1 MPKVLFIIE
10 LEPEDEGGCEQGNYL
25 EGPTKIKGE
34 KEWLFSAY
42 SAFRVVSAKSREED
56 DLDNPGIDYEIT
68 LKACHDNKDVSDDV
82 PTAPWH

>member
-1 MPKVLFIIE
+1 MPKVLFTIK
-10 LEPEDEGGCEQGNYL
+10 LDPDAGCCQGNFL

-42 SAFRVVSAKSREED
+42 SAFQVVSAKSIYDEGAEIAD
-56 DLDNPGIDYEIT
+56 GLDYEIT

-82 PTAPWH
+82 PTAPWN